1 MLANNNM
8 YQMLAS
14 TQKSRNEWV
23 DVLNKAVTEVFQK
36 YIWFFKHYIA
46 YTHVI

>member
-14 TQKSRNEWV
+14 THKSRNEWV
-23 DVLNKAVTEVFQK
+23 DVLNKAVTEVFK
-36 YIWFFKHYIA
+36 ICIYDFLTLIA
-46 YTHVI
+46 YTRVI